1 MLDHTA
7 KKIFLIRADA
17 SAEMGM
23 GHLMR
28 TVALGQMLQDAACE
42 VHFATIAHNVEIIER
57 LQAENFSVHQIR
69 APFSEG
75 TDVRTLAH
83 IGRGIAASWIVVD
96 GYHFSATY
104 EKIIQDLVLSA
115 RLLRIDDLPRI
126 HHSADVLLSQN
137 FGAQHMNFS
146 TEVSTQKLLGLEFL
160 LLRREFRK
168 ARSEAKSAATQSPKR
183 LLVTLGGGTPQGDIA
198 NLKIARALF
207 DLGANQLEVVYIAG
221 RMSANK
227 AELKKCLSP
236 NHRLLEFCDDM
247 ASEMSRADFAIVAG
261 GSSMWELMYL
271 GVPFLAVALS
281 EDQKTYIEMLA
292 EHKLCLNLGLH
303 TTLEPTYVKSAV
315 TRFLSDSTLSTE
327 FKHRYAALVKPE
339 SLGKRLLQ
347 VLLS

>member
-1 MLDHTA
+1 MQL
-7 KKIFLIRADA
+7 KKVFLIRADA
-17 SAEMGM
+17 TAEMGI

-28 TVALGQMLQDAACE
+28 TIALGQMLQDAACE
-42 VHFATIAHNVEIIER
+42 VHFATIAHNAEMIQG
-57 LQAENFSVHQIR
+57 LQAENFSVHLMS

-75 TDVRTLAH
+75 DDASSLAR
-83 IGRGIAASWIVVD
+83 IGRGISASWIVID

-104 EKIIQDLVLSA
+104 EKKVQEAVASA
-115 RLLRIDDLPRI
+115 RILRIDDLPRI

-137 FGAQHMNFS
+137 FGAQNLNFS

-168 ARSEAKSAATQSPKR
+168 ARSEAKRSATHTPKR

-198 NLKIARALF
+198 SLKIARALF
-207 DLGANQLEVVYIAG
+207 DLDACQLEVVYIAG

-227 AELKKCLSP
+227 AELKKCISP
-236 NHRLLEFCDDM
+236 NHRLLDFCDDM
-247 ASEMSRADFAIVAG
+247 AREMSQADFAIVAG

-271 GVPFLAVALS
+271 GVPFSAVALT
-281 EDQKTYIEMLA
+281 EDQKAYIELLA
-292 EHKLCLNLGLH
+292 EHRLCLNLGLH
-303 TTLEPTYVKSAV
+303 TTLEPTCVKSAV
-315 TRFLSDSTLSTE
+315 TRFLSDSTLTTE
-327 FKHRYAALVKPE
+327 FKHRYADLVKPE